1 MPNVPGST
9 TTRRVT
15 RNRLPRTRTYNR
27 RIKRIYRRGK
37 GKKKTTVNKRAIL
50 SLGRSIRALK
60 QQSYGFKQ
68 WDTQFL
74 RISSNIAGQFPLR
87 DQPVAWLVN
96 SLYPNAA
103 QGAVYRGGIDPTG
116 VPTGAPIGGT
126 VFWTKQTFDPTI
138 GNEFQW
144 IPAANQSSV
153 SATQYLPLESKY
165 TFNIRASL
173 SAIQAPVTFR
183 ITMFMLRNQRE
194 GQGPGISMG
203 LPIYLGS
210 YGRMCVNDLRSKNY
224 FSRIRHRVLWDR
236 TITFNPSVATAG
248 EVNTLN
254 MQKTLKHTVRFPNK
268 PIRMNTQL
276 IPAGDQTLISNL
288 PEDQLVWCM
297 ISCSEFA
304 LPASSF
310 TFDIA
315 RVNSWRDMHGLTT
328 L

>member
-27 RIKRIYRRGK
+27 AVKRVFRRGK
-37 GKKKTTVNKRAIL
+37 GKKKTAVLKRAVLTI
-50 SLGRSIRALK
+50 GRQVRALK
-60 QQSYGFKQ
+60 QASHGDKQ

-74 RISSNIAGQFPLR
+74 RLSSNIAGQFPLR

-96 SLYPNAA
+96 SLYANPA

-116 VPTGAPIGGT
+116 VPTGAAIGGT
-126 VFWTKQTFDPTI
+126 VYWTKQTFDPTI

-144 IPAANQSSV
+144 IPAANQSSL

-173 SAIQAPVTFR
+173 SSIQAPVTFR

-203 LPIYLGS
+203 LPIYLGA
-210 YGRMCVNDLRSKNY
+210 YGRMAVQDLRSKNY
-224 FSRIRHRVLWDR
+224 FSRIRHKVIWDR
-236 TITFNPSVATAG
+236 TVTFNPTTATAG

-254 MQKTLKHTVRFPNK
+254 MHKTLKHTVKFPNK
-268 PIRMNTQL
+268 VIRMNTQL
-276 IPAGDQTLISNL
+276 VPAGDQTLISNL
-288 PEDQLVWCM
+288 PENQLVWFM

-315 RVNSWRDMHGLTT
+315 RVNTWRDPHGISSL
-328 L
+328 

>member
-9 TTRRVT
+9 HSRRVT
-15 RNRLPRTRTYNR
+15 RNRMPRTRTYNK

-37 GKKKTTVNKRAIL
+37 GQKKTTVNRRAIF
-50 SLGRSIRALK
+50 SLGKSIRALR
-60 QQSYGFKQ
+60 QASHGDKQ

-74 RISSNIAGQFPLR
+74 RLSSNVAGQFPLR

-96 SLYPNAA
+96 SLYSNPA

-116 VPTGAPIGGT
+116 VPTGAAIGGT
-126 VFWTKQTFDPTI
+126 VYWAKQAFDPAI

-153 SATQYLPLESKY
+153 SATQYLPLQSKY
-165 TFNIRASL
+165 TFNFRASL

-183 ITMFMLRNQRE
+183 ITMFMLKNQRE

-203 LPIYLGS
+203 LPIYLGA

-236 TITFNPSVATAG
+236 TITFNPGQAEAG
-248 EVNTLN
+248 AVNTQN
-254 MQKTLKHTVRFPNK
+254 MQKTLKYTHRFPNK
-268 PIRMNTQL
+268 VIRMNTQP

-288 PEDQLVWCM
+288 PENQLVWFM

-310 TFDIA
+310 TIDIG
-315 RVNSWRDMHGLTT
+315 RVNTWRDPHGISSL
-328 L
+328 